1 MRIVH
6 VKCPKCKNLFF
17 SKKTDMAFICENCGA
32 LHIREDEIK
41 IFDYEFWRFSKN
53 MEGEKYYM
61 PFWKMD
67 ISIDIRES
75 KVVGIMKIANLF
87 KDKSGRTSIYIPG
100 IDLPP
105 EEFRHWSNLLTFNP
119 PNFEIEKSTKIE
131 RIPLAIGEKEAEKL
145 ADFLI
150 LTYEAE
156 KPGVLQ
162 YIDYE
167 MKINERKIVYVPV
180 YLSNNKYVIGV

>member
-1 MRIVH
+1 MNVVH

-17 SKKTDMAFICENCGA
+17 SKKTDIAFICENCGT

-41 IFDYEFWRFSKN
+41 IFNYEFWKFSKN

-67 ISIDIRES
+67 VVVDIHES

-87 KDKSGRTSIYIPG
+87 RDKSGITSVYVPG
-100 IDLPP
+100 VDFSP
-105 EEFRHWSNLLTFNP
+105 EEFRQWSNLLTFNQFKP
-119 PNFEIEKSTKIE
+119 EIEKSTKIE

-145 ADFLI
+145 TDFLI
-150 LTYEAE
+150 LSYEAE

-167 MKINERKIVYVPV
+167 MKINEKKIVYVPV
-180 YLSNNKYVIGV
+180 YLSNNRYVIGV

>member
-1 MRIVH
+1 MRVVH

-32 LHIREDEIK
+32 LHMREDEIK
-41 IFDYEFWRFSKN
+41 IFEYEFWKFSKN

-61 PFWKMD
+61 PFWKIDASVD
-67 ISIDIRES
+67 IHKSE
-75 KVVGIMKIANLF
+75 VVGVMKIANLF
-87 KDKSGRTSIYIPG
+87 KDENRGASIYIPG
-100 IDLPP
+100 IDLSP
-105 EEFRHWSNLLTFNP
+105 EDFRNWSNILTFNTP
-119 PNFEIEKSTKIE
+119 KFEIEKSAKAQ
-131 RIPLAIGEKEAEKL
+131 RIPLTVGEKEAEKL

-150 LTYEAE
+150 LTYEGE

-167 MKINERKIVYVPV
+167 MKINEKKIVYVPV

>member
-1 MRIVH
+1 MKVVQ

-17 SKKTDMAFICENCGA
+17 SKTTDMAFICENCGT

-41 IFDYEFWRFSKN
+41 IFDYEFWKFSKN
-53 MEGEKYYM
+53 MEGEKFYM
-61 PFWKMD
+61 PFWK
-67 ISIDIRES
+67 INVTINVKES
-75 KVVGIMKIANLF
+75 KVVGLMKIANLL
-87 KDKSGRTSIYIPG
+87 KGDTGKMDIYIPA
-100 IDLPP
+100 IDCTPDD
-105 EEFRHWSNLLTFNP
+105 FRKWSNLLTFDKL
-119 PNFEIEKSTKIE
+119 NFEIEKTTKIP

-145 ADFLI
+145 ADFLV

-167 MKINERKIVYVPV
+167 MKINEKKIVYVPA
-180 YLSNNKYVIGV
+180 YLINNKYVIGL